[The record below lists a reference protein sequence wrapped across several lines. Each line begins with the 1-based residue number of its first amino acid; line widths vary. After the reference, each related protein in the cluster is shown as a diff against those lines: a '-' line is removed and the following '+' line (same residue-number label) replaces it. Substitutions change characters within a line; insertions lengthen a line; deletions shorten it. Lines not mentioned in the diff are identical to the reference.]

1 MLLALPALADS
12 PADLVERGNR
22 ALADG
27 KAQEALDTYD
37 EASVQMPESDR
48 IQFDRGVA
56 LFRLEDYAQA
66 REAFDA
72 AALKTRDLPLE
83 ARCKYNLGNCAFREA
98 ERQKDSDIRKAI
110 EQYENCIRYYQ
121 DALKLDPELTDAAHN
136 IEVTRL
142 ILKDLLDQLKKQQE
156 EQKKQQE
163 EQQKLVEKLRELVER
178 QKKAVKDNQ
187 ALADQKPQPQDFGE
201 QASKQAD
208 AQRDLKDETQELS
221 TKMPQPQQ
229 QAGQP
234 PTPADDVKKLLD
246 EGAGEQALAEARL
259 RKPDL
264 DEARP
269 SQERAAEKLQ
279 EALDKMTGQQQP
291 QQGDQQQQQD
301 QQPEEQQQAQA
312 PRDEKAHDILDEEKD
327 NRERRKS
334 RAPAGHR
341 PVDKDW

>member
-1 MLLALPALADS
+1 MMRAALLMLLALPALADG
-12 PADLVERGNR
+12 PAALVDRGNR
-22 ALADG
+22 ALANG
-27 KAQEALDTYD
+27 EAQEALDAYD
-37 EASVQMPESDR
+37 EASVHVPESDR
-48 IQFDRGVA
+48 VQFNRGVA

-83 ARCKYNLGNCAFREA
+83 AGCKYNLGNCAFREA
-98 ERQKDSDIRKAI
+98 ERQKDSDLRKAI
-110 EQYENCIRYYQ
+110 EQYQNCIRYYQ

-163 EQQKLVEKLRELVER
+163 EQQKLVEKLKELLER
-178 QKKAVKDNQ
+178 QKKAVEENQ
-187 ALADQKPQPQDFGE
+187 ALAGQDPQPRDFGE

-208 AQRDLKDETQELS
+208 AQRDLKEETQDLS
-221 TKMPQPQQ
+221 SKMPQPQQ
-229 QAGQP
+229 QGQA
-234 PTPADDVKKLLD
+234 PTPAEDVKELLD
-246 EGAGEQALAEARL
+246 EAAGEQALAEAQL

-264 DEARP
+264 DEALP
-269 SQERAAEKLQ
+269 NQERAAEELQ

-301 QQPEEQQQAQA
+301 QQPQEQQQAQA
-312 PRDEKAHDILDEEKD
+312 PRDEKAHDILDEALRD
-327 NRERRKS
+327 CL
-334 RAPAGHR
+334 P
-341 PVDKDW
+341 